1 MKLKQSWLVAL
12 MDEATQTHNIL
23 ACALI
28 IMLKLLFTVEEK
40 VNQTSSC
47 ILAIQLVLVTDKDHV
62 FW

>member
-1 MKLKQSWLVAL
+1 MAL

-62 FW
+62 F